1 MINNPVAENK
11 FSNIQTKSSFVWFLF
26 MASASTI
33 IQIKEHISV
42 DLVEAIQCF
51 KRFN

>member
-33 IQIKEHISV
+33 IQIKDISV